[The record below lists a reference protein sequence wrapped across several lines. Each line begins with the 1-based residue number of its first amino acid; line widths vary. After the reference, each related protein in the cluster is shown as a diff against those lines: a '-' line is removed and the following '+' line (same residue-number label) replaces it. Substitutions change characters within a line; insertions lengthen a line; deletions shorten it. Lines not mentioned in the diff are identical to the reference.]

1 MFSLAVL
8 TAVFR
13 PVQRAILNIVL
24 GNILKVWW
32 KRHET
37 AGHWSWFIMKRAIV
51 VRMVAGVRNI
61 LRRARVNGIFEN
73 A

>member
-1 MFSLAVL
+1 MYYVYVL
-8 TAVFR
+8 LSGSDGGFYT
-13 PVQRAILNIVL
+13 
-24 GNILKVWW
+24 GSTGDLKHRFGE
-32 KRHET
+32 RHED

-61 LRRARVNGIFEN
+61 LRRARVNGIFGI